1 METRDRRH
9 GPSHAYAA
17 HGGSG
22 GPWKFL
28 LGAIGLL
35 YVLFLVRVNTWTGHE
50 AETRANVVGGH
61 GDAVGNSRIVHAK
74 NAAVIHREVKEKNAK
89 SMQQDR
95 PQLRAVADETP
106 AVAQTKATMNDAT
119 TEPPLAYLDAIK
131 STLTSM
137 PEMEHTVAPA
147 TVVSKSADA
156 KQAPPKDAE
165 PSVEQPAVEEEEF
178 VVEMAG
184 DDEEEEKAAH
194 DHEDANAVHEEAP
207 IRLAV
212 VKTMLAPSPAAAQ
225 PAEPVSK
232 QPTFEDRH
240 EIIAG
245 YEQTKEYLQNYKKEN
260 GENLFLFFTC
270 SDDDG
275 NPHDWSMNCM
285 EARKKVYDLF
295 EKSPGTNRLV
305 TIRAGSEEY
314 WEYRNDFS
322 NDRDLRVK
330 TVPCI
335 MKWEGKNGETTGM
348 MIGTSLLNEPFLR
361 YLFKNTDKPDQYLKP
376 DAKHNKHI
384 VTLTGRE
391 EYDAYMSAYE
401 RETNRPPLYL
411 FFVSGRIEGNNR
423 PWCPY
428 CRFSE
433 IPTEYSFYSFA
444 PAGTRLVRI
453 EVTKTY
459 NQWKKPN
466 SFNQDPVL
474 GLKGVPALFR
484 ILPAENSDGLVYHR
498 IIDRFDLMETWRGI
512 YEGRI
517 N

>member
-1 METRDRRH
+1 MKTRDRRH
-9 GPSHAYAA
+9 GLSHAYAA
-17 HGGSG
+17 RSSS
-22 GPWKFL
+22 PWKL
-28 LGAIGLL
+28 ILGAIGLL
-35 YVLFLVRVNTWTGHE
+35 YVLFLVRVNMWTSHE
-50 AETRANVVGGH
+50 AETRTNVIGGH
-61 GDAVGNSRIVHAK
+61 GGAMDNSRIVHAK
-74 NAAVIHREVKEKNAK
+74 NAAVIHREVKEESAK
-89 SMQQDR
+89 TAQQDR

-106 AVAQTKATMNDAT
+106 AVAQTKAAKDDAT
-119 TEPPLAYLDAIK
+119 TEPPPVYLDAIR

-137 PEMEHTVAPA
+137 PEMEQTIVPA
-147 TVVSKSADA
+147 TAAPKNAGA
-156 KQAPPKDAE
+156 KEAPPKDAE
-165 PSVEQPAVEEEEF
+165 APAEQPAAEEEEF

-184 DDEEEEKAAH
+184 DEEEEKAAH
-194 DHEDANAVHEEAP
+194 DHEDANAVNEEVP
-207 IRLAV
+207 IRLSVA
-212 VKTMLAPSPAAAQ
+212 KATLAPSPVAAH
-225 PAEPVSK
+225 PAEPVST

-245 YEQTKEYLQNYKKEN
+245 YEQTKEYLQNYKKEDD
-260 GENLFLFFTC
+260 ENLFLFFTC

-295 EKSPGTNRLV
+295 KKSPGTNRLV
-305 TIRAGSEEY
+305 TIRAGSEEH

-348 MIGTSLLNEPFLR
+348 MIGASLLNEPFLR
-361 YLFKNTDKPDQYLKP
+361 YLFKNTDKADQYLKP
-376 DAKHNKHI
+376 DAKHSKHI
-384 VTLTGRE
+384 ITLTGRE
-391 EYDAYMSAYE
+391 EYDAYMSVYQ
-401 RETNRPPLYL
+401 REVNRPPLYL

-466 SFNQDPVL
+466 AFNQDPVL